1 MSLLKSIPEIKA
13 LYLEYC
19 DNLGASVYE
28 VWNLCEEIENL
39 RIELKESQRKID
51 AAIKHI
57 DGNIQAREPY
67 YGMSHLLGVRA
78 IIAEQQKSQDAII
91 QAAALF
97 TKFTIPRFTS
107 TNKQHGTLQL
117 VNDKPLDILTSEE
130 EE

>member
-13 LYLEYC
+13 LYLEYG

-28 VWNLCEEIENL
+28 VWNLCEEIESL
-39 RIELKESQRKID
+39 RIELGEAQRKID

-57 DGNIQAREPY
+57 DSNIQAREPY

-78 IIAEQQKSQDAII
+78 IIAEQQKSQDATI
-91 QAAALF
+91 QTAALF

-107 TNKQHGTLQL
+107 TNKQHGTFQF
-117 VNDKPLDILTSEE
+117 NDKPPDILTSEE